1 MSHSHFLTKEN
12 FPSFCKKLSE
22 LEWTMDSTCTEKPE
36 SSSPAYSFLPTA
48 RNVPKSDYHPKES
61 YQHFLIDSN
70 EDNTLIEKYLKQ
82 ECDTYKLFGGPPI
95 NPLFTDEGRGSS
107 IEDSPKSFSYFSK
120 TNCSFMDKSIWAQ
133 DSGNDSWPDA
143 FLPLDIK
150 EETAWKELNTEI
162 KKEPMSWAVIQRPV
176 KEDKF
181 KPINQLVDA
190 GAAIFPDG
198 SQFEIDLSY
207 ETFDAVEVEGKL
219 YIGKDEFRRTDDG
232 LLYKVCNQDKGTQ
245 TDNWDDDENVL
256 VTRTARRHYHFPIF
270 QNWHTSQSGDN
281 QDLLS
286 DFFNPQR
293 AREVRG
299 DMDDRSQMVDMLRNI
314 MGMQHIWDKPTMCNE
329 LDAYPEQNLYIPTTC
344 NELAATFTLLQSDS
358 GSESSDDID
367 NNCGTRFRNSRT

>member
-22 LEWTMDSTCTEKPE
+22 LQWRMESKCTEKTE

-61 YQHFLIDSN
+61 YQRFLIDSN
-70 EDNTLIEKYLKQ
+70 EENSLFEKYLKQ
-82 ECDTYKLFGGPPI
+82 ECETYKLFSGPPI

-107 IEDSPKSFSYFSK
+107 IEDSPKTFSYFSK
-120 TNCSFMDKSIWAQ
+120 NNCSYIDKSIWAQ

-143 FLPLDIK
+143 FLPLDVK
-150 EETAWKELNTEI
+150 EDTAWKVLNTESVN
-162 KKEPMSWAVIQRPV
+162 EPMSWAVIQRPA

-207 ETFDAVEVEGKL
+207 EAFDAIEIEGKL

-245 TDNWDDDENVL
+245 TDEWDDDDCVL

-270 QNWHTSQSGDN
+270 QNWHTSQSSDN
-281 QDLLS
+281 HDLLS
-286 DFFNPQR
+286 DFFNPQHV
-293 AREVRG
+293 REVK
-299 DMDDRSQMVDMLRNI
+299 DNVDENTQMVDMFRTI
-314 MGMQHIWDKPTMCNE
+314 VGMQHIWDKPTMCNE
-329 LDAYPEQNLYIPTTC
+329 IGTFQEQNLYIPTTC
-344 NELAATFTLLQSDS
+344 NGLAATFTILQSDS

-367 NNCGTRFRNSRT
+367 NNRNELFRNSRT

>member
-1 MSHSHFLTKEN
+1 MSHTHFLTKEN
-12 FPSFCKKLSE
+12 FPSFCKKLSD
-22 LEWTMDSTCTEKPE
+22 LQWTMDSMCIEKPE
-36 SSSPAYSFLPTA
+36 STSPAYSFLPTA
-48 RNVPKSDYHPKES
+48 RNVPKSDYHPKEP
-61 YQHFLIDSN
+61 YQRFMMDPN
-70 EDNTLIEKYLKQ
+70 ENNFLIEKYLKQ

-95 NPLFTDEGRGSS
+95 NSLFNDEGRGSS
-107 IEDSPKSFSYFSK
+107 IEDSPKTFSYFSK
-120 TNCSFMDKSIWAQ
+120 NTYADKNIWAH
-133 DSGNDSWPDA
+133 DSGNDSWPES

-150 EETAWKELNTEI
+150 EETAWKEFITEE

-207 ETFDAVEVEGKL
+207 EAFNAVEIEGKL
-219 YIGKDEFRRTDDG
+219 FIGKDEFRRTDDG

-245 TDNWDDDENVL
+245 TDDWDDDGVL
-256 VTRTARRHYHFPIF
+256 VTRTARRQYHFPIF
-270 QNWHTSQSGDN
+270 QNWHTSQASEN

-293 AREVRG
+293 AREI
-299 DMDDRSQMVDMLRNI
+299 DMLRSI
-314 MGMQHIWDKPTMCNE
+314 VGMQYIWDNSALWNDVC
-329 LDAYPEQNLYIPTTC
+329 DYQEQNLYIPSTC
-344 NELAATFTLLQSDS
+344 NGPAATYTTLQSDS

-367 NNCGTRFRNSRT
+367 NNNRSQLFRNSRT

>member
-22 LEWTMDSTCTEKPE
+22 LQWAMNSSYTEKSE

-61 YQHFLIDSN
+61 YQHLLIDTN
-70 EDNTLIEKYLKQ
+70 EDNSLIEKYLKQ

-107 IEDSPKSFSYFSK
+107 IEDSPKTFSYFSK
-120 TNCSFMDKSIWAQ
+120 NNCSYLDKSIWAQ

-150 EETAWKELNTEI
+150 EDCAWKGFNTEV

-207 ETFDAVEVEGKL
+207 EAFDAVEIEGKL

-232 LLYKVCNQDKGTQ
+232 LLYKVCNQDKGK
-245 TDNWDDDENVL
+245 
-256 VTRTARRHYHFPIF
+256 YIF
-270 QNWHTSQSGDN
+270 FIFIKILIN
-281 QDLLS
+281 LLLK
-286 DFFNPQR
+286 N
-293 AREVRG
+293 
-299 DMDDRSQMVDMLRNI
+299 
-314 MGMQHIWDKPTMCNE
+314 
-329 LDAYPEQNLYIPTTC
+329 
-344 NELAATFTLLQSDS
+344 
-358 GSESSDDID
+358 
-367 NNCGTRFRNSRT
+367 

>member
-12 FPSFCKKLSE
+12 FPSICKKLSE
-22 LEWTMDSTCTEKPE
+22 LQWTMDSTCTEKPE
-36 SSSPAYSFLPTA
+36 IASPAYSFLPTA

-61 YQHFLIDSN
+61 YQHLLIESN
-70 EDNTLIEKYLKQ
+70 EENWFEKYLKQ
-82 ECDTYKLFGGPPI
+82 ECETYQLFGGPPI

-120 TNCSFMDKSIWAQ
+120 NNCSYLDNSIWAQ

-150 EETAWKELNTEI
+150 EENTWEVLNTEV
-162 KKEPMSWAVIQRPV
+162 KKEPMSWAVIQRPA

-207 ETFDAVEVEGKL
+207 EAFDAVEIEGKL

-232 LLYKVCNQDKGTQ
+232 LLYKVCNQDKGK
-245 TDNWDDDENVL
+245 
-256 VTRTARRHYHFPIF
+256 H
-270 QNWHTSQSGDN
+270 
-281 QDLLS
+281 LLY
-286 DFFNPQR
+286 
-293 AREVRG
+293 V
-299 DMDDRSQMVDMLRNI
+299 
-314 MGMQHIWDKPTMCNE
+314 
-329 LDAYPEQNLYIPTTC
+329 
-344 NELAATFTLLQSDS
+344 
-358 GSESSDDID
+358 
-367 NNCGTRFRNSRT
+367 